1 MHSLQQ
7 ILLWTGAQLAG
18 ADRLNRLISELC
30 IDSRSVGR
38 PEAALFIALRT
49 AQRDGH
55 AFIAEAYAKGIR
67 AFLVSDAATVKH
79 FPDASFLFVSDTL
92 TALQAVAAAVRDAY
106 AGLVIGIT
114 GSNGKTV
121 VKEWLHVLLSEEGQV
136 LRSPRSYNSQ
146 VGVPLSVWPLL
157 PTHRAAIIEAG
168 ISLPGEMARLEA
180 VVRPTHGIFTH
191 LGEAHSEGFETLAQK
206 ADEKMQLFRG
216 AQHLVYC
223 RDQEEVHAAVLR
235 AFPAGGPQLFAWS
248 WAEEDAGLRLLSS
261 EVREADGVTALAG
274 SHAGHEHRVVVPF
287 IDEASVENA
296 IHCWATMLLLGYAP
310 DVIAR
315 RIAALQ
321 PVAMRLESRRALG
334 GSTLINDAYN
344 ADLTSLRIALDH
356 LGRQRQHPRHTL
368 VLTDLQQ
375 TGLPDAELYREVA
388 ALLQHYPV
396 QRLLAVGPAISAHG
410 DAFATLHGMEAHF
423 FPDTDALLKA
433 LPSLRPE
440 NEAVLLKG
448 ARAFALE
455 RVAAALEEAVHTT
468 VLSIDLTAMAHN
480 FSVYRALLKPG
491 VKTMAMVKALAYG
504 SGTYEVAQVLEA
516 AGCDYLAV
524 AYPDEGIALRR
535 AGITLPIMVMSP
547 DAAAADRMMRWS
559 LEPEVYNLALLRAF
573 QLAAE
578 AIGLKEYPI
587 HIKLDTG
594 MHRLGFGAEGLDNL
608 IAALRDTDRLRIASV
623 FSHLAGSEDA
633 AFDDF
638 TAAQASAFEK
648 LSTRLVS
655 AFAIHPLRHLANSA
669 AVTRHPS
676 LHYDMVRLGLGLYG
690 IDGSGKLQK
699 KLRPISTLKSTIAQ
713 IRTVPAGETV
723 GYGRRGRAEQP
734 SRIATVRIGY
744 ADGYP
749 RALSPAGGYMLV
761 RGRKAPLFG
770 AVCMDLCM
778 IDVTGI
784 PAAREGDEVI
794 VFGPKLPVQQL
805 ATWAGT
811 IPYEIMTGI
820 SARVKRV
827 YVAE

>member
-1 MHSLQQ
+1 MHSLWQ
-7 ILLWTGAQLAG
+7 IALWTGAEKTGGHLPDTSIA
-18 ADRLNRLISELC
+18 ELC
-30 IDSRSVGR
+30 TDSRSIGR
-38 PEAALFIALRT
+38 PEAALFVALRT

-55 AFIAEAYAKGIR
+55 LFIAEAYAKGVR
-67 AFLVSDAATVKH
+67 AFLVGERLDAKR
-79 FPDASFLFVSDTL
+79 FPDAVFLRVPDTL
-92 TALQAVAAAVRDAY
+92 AALQAVAASVRATY
-106 AGLVIGIT
+106 AGPVFGIT

-121 VKEWLHVLLSEEGQV
+121 VKEWLHSLLSEDGPV

-146 VGVPLSVWPLL
+146 VGVPLSVWPLAS
-157 PTHRAAIIEAG
+157 THRVAIIEAG
-168 ISLPGEMARLEA
+168 ISAPGEMARLQQI
-180 VVRPTHGIFTH
+180 VRPTHGIFTH
-191 LGEAHSEGFETLAQK
+191 LGEAHSEGFDSLAQK
-206 ADEKMQLFRG
+206 ADEKMLLFRE
-216 AQHLVYC
+216 ARHLVYC
-223 RDQEEVHAAVLR
+223 RDHAEVHDAVRR
-235 AFPAGGPQLFAWS
+235 AFPAEGPQLFTWS
-248 WAEEDAGLRLLSS
+248 WTVDDVSLRILSS
-261 EVREADGVTALAG
+261 DVREAEGVTALTGLHNGVEYRIA
-274 SHAGHEHRVVVPF
+274 VPF
-287 IDEASVENA
+287 VDDASVENA
-296 IHCWATMLLLGYAP
+296 IHCWATLLLLGYAP
-310 DVIAR
+310 DVIAH

-321 PVAMRLESRRALG
+321 PIAMRLESRRALG

-396 QRLLAVGPAISAHG
+396 QRLLAVGPAIGAHRE
-410 DAFATLHGMEAHF
+410 AFAELHGMEAHF
-423 FPDTDALLKA
+423 FSDTAALLKA
-433 LPSLRPE
+433 LPSLRPD

-455 RVAAALEEAVHTT
+455 RVAAVLEEAVHTT

-480 FSVYRALLKPG
+480 FGVYRALLKPS

-524 AYPDEGIALRR
+524 AYPDEGITLRR

-547 DAAAADRMMRWS
+547 DVASADRMLLWR

-573 QLAAE
+573 QSAAE
-578 AIGLKEYPI
+578 MAGAASCPV

-594 MHRLGFGAEGLDNL
+594 MHRLGFGAEEIGGLV
-608 IAALRDTDRLRIASV
+608 AALRDADKLQVISV

-638 TAAQASAFEK
+638 TAAQAEAFET
-648 LSTRLVS
+648 SSARLVE
-655 AFAIHPLRHLANSA
+655 ALNIHPLRHIANSA
-669 AVTRHPS
+669 AVTRHPA

-690 IDGSGKLQK
+690 IDGGGVLQK

-713 IRTVPAGETV
+713 IRTVPEGQTV
-723 GYGRRGRAEQP
+723 GYGRRGRTTQP
-734 SRIATVRIGY
+734 SRIATVRVGY

-749 RALSPAGGYMLV
+749 RSLSPAGGYMLV
-761 RGRKAPLFG
+761 RGKKAPLFG
-770 AVCMDLCM
+770 TVCMDLCM
-778 IDVTGI
+778 VDITNI

-805 ATWAGT
+805 AAWACT